1 MNDHPVG
8 TLPYHFRNIE
18 EPRTTINRR
27 HFLMDILTVA
37 ICAMICGADDWVAM
51 EAFGKAKHDWF
62 KGFLELP
69 NGIPSHD
76 TFGRVFARLC
86 PEQCQ
91 QGFASWVQSV
101 AQRVEQV
108 IAIDG
113 KTARRSHDR
122 GRGKAALHRVS
133 AWASANRLIL
143 GQVSTQDKSNEITAI
158 PRLLEILDISGC
170 IVTIDAMG
178 CQ

>member
-27 HFLMDILTVA
+27 HLLMDILTVA
-37 ICAMICGADDWVAM
+37 ICGMICGADDWVAM

-86 PEQCQ
+86 PEQFQ
-91 QGFASWVQSV
+91 QCFASLGSNPWPNASSRSSPSTEKPLV
-101 AQRVEQV
+101 APT
-108 IAIDG
+108 IAAG
-113 KTARRSHDR
+113 ARP
-122 GRGKAALHRVS
+122 LCTWS
-133 AWASANRLIL
+133 AP
-143 GQVSTQDKSNEITAI
+143 G
-158 PRLLEILDISGC
+158 PRPTG
-170 IVTIDAMG
+170 
-178 CQ
+178 